1 MRWLEVSVTCC
12 VLCTCGCGAI
22 EDTWNPPQEVTLAPA
37 TTEPS
42 ATAPA
47 SAPAPARPPRT
58 TNLVRLSAGTSLPQS
73 LPTGTTMHFSVDY
86 SLRQQPTQSSA
97 QFFWIIE
104 RTIGPPITIPVTL
117 KTKGTLIKL
126 TAGWRPEHAPFRC
139 YIAIRNSSG
148 KMTPVSTTVPLT

>member
-1 MRWLEVSVTCC
+1 MRWLEVSVTCY

-22 EDTWNPPQEVTLAPA
+22 EDAWNPPQEIALPPA

-42 ATAPA
+42 TPA
-47 SAPAPARPPRT
+47 SAQAPARPPRT
-58 TNLVRLSAGTSLPQS
+58 TNLVHLSAGTSLPQS

-104 RTIGPPITIPVTL
+104 RTTGPPIAIPVTL
-117 KTKGTLIKL
+117 KNKGTLIKL

-139 YIAIRNSSG
+139 YIAIRNASK
-148 KMTPVSTTVPLT
+148 KMTPVSTTIPLI

>member
-1 MRWLEVSVTCC
+1 MRWLEVSVACC

-22 EDTWNPPQEVTLAPA
+22 EDTWNPPQEIALPPA

-42 ATAPA
+42 
-47 SAPAPARPPRT
+47 APARPPRT
-58 TNLVRLSAGTSLPQS
+58 TNLVHLSAGTSLPQS

-86 SLRQQPTQSSA
+86 SLRQQPAQSSA

-148 KMTPVSTTVPLT
+148 EMTPVSTTVPLT

>member
-1 MRWLEVSVTCC
+1 
-12 VLCTCGCGAI
+12 
-22 EDTWNPPQEVTLAPA
+22 
-37 TTEPS
+37 
-42 ATAPA
+42 
-47 SAPAPARPPRT
+47 
-58 TNLVRLSAGTSLPQS
+58 
-73 LPTGTTMHFSVDY
+73 MHFSVDY

-139 YIAIRNSSG
+139 YIAIRNASG
-148 KMTPVSTTVPLT
+148 KMTPVSTTVPLS